1 MATVSELIEERFGVK
16 PEGDF
21 NTIAEGT
28 IENILSRRSHRKYTS
43 EPIPD
48 DVFETLLACAQSAPA
63 KSDLQQF
70 SIIKIKDE
78 DLRQAVF
85 NLNPRT
91 HWFAEAPVALV
102 FCGDMRRGQRL
113 TKWKGH
119 DYGNNTVDTFMNAS
133 VDAALAM
140 MNFITAAESIG
151 LGCCPISNIRVTV
164 NEISELLGLP
174 EGVFPIAGLGVGY
187 PEDEPI
193 IAMRLPPAL
202 VIHEDRY
209 DDAALETELAA
220 YDERRNQ
227 RRAIPPEKQ
236 MHKDKFGVSENY
248 GWSENTARR
257 LALQERSEFT
267 AYIKSQGFKLG

>member
-16 PEGDF
+16 PEGDL
-21 NTIAEGT
+21 NDIAQET
-28 IENILSRRSHRKYTS
+28 IEKILSRRSHRKYTA
-43 EPIPD
+43 EPVLD
-48 DVFETLLACAQSAPA
+48 DVLETLLACAQSAPA
-63 KSDLQQF
+63 KSDLQQY

-85 NLNPRT
+85 NLNPST

-113 TKWKGH
+113 AKWKGY
-119 DYGNNTVDTFMNAS
+119 DYGNNTVDTFMNAA

-140 MNFITAAESIG
+140 MSFIISAESIG
-151 LGCCPISNIRVTV
+151 LGCCPVSNIRVTV
-164 NEISELLGLP
+164 NEITELLGLP

-193 IAMRLPPAL
+193 TSMRLPPAL

-209 DDAALETELAA
+209 NDGALETELAS

-236 MHKDKFGVSENY
+236 MHKDQFGISEIY
-248 GWSENTARR
+248 GWSENAARR
-257 LALQERSEFT
+257 LSLQERQEFT
-267 AYIKSQGFKLG
+267 AYIKSQGFNLD